1 MFRKHAISLMN
12 DEWDIII
19 PNLKVRQIPREGEL
33 IFLDKEK
40 TYYKVITVIHN
51 ITKKHS
57 IFVIIENYD
66 KKP

>member
-1 MFRKHAISLMN
+1 MFRKHAILLMN

>member
-1 MFRKHAISLMN
+1 MN